1 MLNYLDDDDVFR
13 TAVHGRQE
21 PILQRFGETAY
32 GTGERAGD
40 FLEDVRYEHFHQI
53 LIELVV
59 GLLDENQ
66 DGLATRKDV
75 KFSPKGGETGKK
87 KEKEKNKRKDKSHCR
102 HQLFFFFIMFKRVGR
117 SPGQGR
123 LHLTQKK

>member
-75 KFSPKGGETGKK
+75 KFSPKGETGKEG
-87 KEKEKNKRKDKSHCR
+87 KEEEQEKR
-102 HQLFFFFIMFKRVGR
+102 
-117 SPGQGR
+117 
-123 LHLTQKK
+123 

>member
-75 KFSPKGGETGKK
+75 KFSPKGVDGQRRKRRTR
-87 KEKEKNKRKDKSHCR
+87 EKINHIVVINFS
-102 HQLFFFFIMFKRVGR
+102 FFMFKRVGR

-123 LHLTQKK
+123 LHLTKKKKK

>member
-75 KFSPKGGETGKK
+75 KFSPKGKTGKK
-87 KEKEKNKRKDKSHCR
+87 KEKKKNKRKDKSHCR
-102 HQLFFFFIMFKRVGR
+102 HQLFFFLCLRELAALPGR
-117 SPGQGR
+117 AVSI
-123 LHLTQKK
+123 